1 MRVSLK
7 SATLAAAVLTLGCG
21 LLSYPARAAESDP
34 AASQIEAFDNAL
46 LSTMKEGPSLGMKGR
61 FRKLQPA
68 VERAFNLPAM
78 AQYTVGPAWAKF
90 SDAEKA
96 AVIAA
101 FTRYSVANYA
111 SNFSSYSG
119 DVFTIEPKVDER
131 GPDKLVHTRLTPA
144 HHAPVDIVYRMRQ
157 SGGSWK
163 IIDIFYQGSI
173 SQLTTRRSDFAA
185 TVASGGA
192 TALVAHLNALTE
204 KLMK

>member
-7 SATLAAAVLTLGCG
+7 SATLAAAVLTLSCG
-21 LLSYPARAAESDP
+21 LLSRPARAAESDP

>member
-1 MRVSLK
+1 MRAPLKTVALSAAALAVSLG
-7 SATLAAAVLTLGCG
+7 LA
-21 LLSYPARAAESDP
+21 PQIARAEGVDP
-34 AASQIEAFDNAL
+34 AAGQIEAFDSAL
-46 LSTMKEGPSLGMKGR
+46 LSTMKAGGGVNSR
-61 FRKLQPA
+61 FHKLEPA

-90 SDAEKA
+90 TDAEKA
-96 AVIAA
+96 SVLEA

-119 DVFTIEPKVDER
+119 ETFTVEPKVDER
-131 GPDKLVHTRLTPA
+131 GPDKLVHTRLVPS

-157 SGGSWK
+157 SGGTWK

-192 TALVAHLNALTE
+192 SALVAHLNALTD